1 MRKMTINGKEI
12 LTNYGQDYPRLPDNM
27 TATHLPFRMSFE
39 EFLKEAVNKGYTRIT
54 FYYTTTRVRGYHEFH
69 AKCR

>member
-1 MRKMTINGKEI
+1 MKKMIINGKEI
-12 LTNYGQDYPRLPDNM
+12 LTNYGQDIPKLPDSM
-27 TATHLPFRMSFE
+27 TAQHLPFQMSFMD
-39 EFLKEAVNKGYTRIT
+39 FLEKAVEKGYTRVT